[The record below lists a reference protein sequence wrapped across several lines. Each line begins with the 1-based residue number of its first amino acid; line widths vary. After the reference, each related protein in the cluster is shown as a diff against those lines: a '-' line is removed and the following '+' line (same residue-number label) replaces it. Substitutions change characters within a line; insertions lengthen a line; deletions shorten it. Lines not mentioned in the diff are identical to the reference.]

1 MDFFGFDRLP
11 DFEGGEVIIFD
22 KPYKWTS
29 FDVVGKIRKKISIY
43 TGIRKFKVG
52 HAGTLDPLATGLLVL
67 CTGKKTKL
75 IEELQGGTKVY
86 EAQFCLGATTPS
98 FDLETEINQTF
109 DISEIT
115 EEQIRTALSELCG
128 TRNQLPPIYSAVQV
142 KGKRAYEF
150 ARKGRSVEL
159 KHKEITVFD
168 ITINKIELPLIDV
181 TITCSKG
188 TYIRSLADEFG
199 KKLNNGAYLK
209 ALRRTQSG
217 EAKIENAVSIDDFV
231 TYIDKLT
238 QEKYDRIKSEN
249 LEEEEK
255 S

>member
-1 MDFFGFDRLP
+1 MEFFSLDRQP

-22 KPYKWTS
+22 KPYSWTS
-29 FDVVGKIRKKISIY
+29 FDVVNKVRKKITEY

-52 HAGTLDPLATGLLVL
+52 HAGTLDPLATGLLIL

-86 EAQFCLGATTPS
+86 EAEFYLGATTPS
-98 FDLETEINQTF
+98 FDLETKIDKTF
-109 DISEIT
+109 DISDIT
-115 EEQIRTALSELCG
+115 EEQIRSALASLCG
-128 TRNQLPPIYSAVQV
+128 ERDQMPPVYSAVQV
-142 KGKRAYEF
+142 NGKRAYEF

-159 KHKEITVFD
+159 KHKRITISDITV
-168 ITINKIELPLIDV
+168 NKIELPIVDV

-199 KKLNNGAYLK
+199 KKLNNGAHLK
-209 ALRRTQSG
+209 SLRRTHSG
-217 EAKIENAVSIDDFV
+217 DADIKDAVKLEDFV
-231 TYIDKLT
+231 KYIDEHKT
-238 QEKYDRIKSEN
+238 PRTSSE
-249 LEEEEK
+249 

>member
-1 MDFFGFDRLP
+1 MEFFSFDRLP
-11 DFEGGEVIIFD
+11 DFVEGEVIVFD

-29 FDVVGKIRKKISIY
+29 FDVVSKIRKQISLY

-52 HAGTLDPLATGLLVL
+52 HAGTLDPLATGLLIL

-86 EAQFCLGATTPS
+86 QAEFVLGATTPS

-109 DISEIT
+109 DISHIS
-115 EEQIRTALSELCG
+115 EEDIRQALASLCG
-128 TRNQLPPIYSAVQV
+128 EREQLPPIYSAVQV

-150 ARKGRSVEL
+150 ARKGKTVEL
-159 KHKEITVFD
+159 KHKK
-168 ITINKIELPLIDV
+168 ITIFSIEIEKIELPTIQV

-199 KKLNNGAYLK
+199 KALNNGAYLQS
-209 ALRRTQSG
+209 LRRMKSG
-217 EAKIENAVSIDDFV
+217 VADIENAVQIEEFV
-231 TYIDKLT
+231 EHIGKLRK
-238 QEKYDRIKSEN
+238 EKEIIN
-249 LEEEEK
+249 L
-255 S
+255 